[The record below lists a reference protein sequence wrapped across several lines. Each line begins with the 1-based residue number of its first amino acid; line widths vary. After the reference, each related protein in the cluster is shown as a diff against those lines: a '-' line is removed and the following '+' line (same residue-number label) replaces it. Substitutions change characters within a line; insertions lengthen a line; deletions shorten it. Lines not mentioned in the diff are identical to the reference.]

1 MSGSNVE
8 ETSEQ
13 TRGREMEH
21 TTRGRGRKDKSR
33 DALANME
40 ARLAMV
46 DTRDGV
52 DLIEQGMKKGLKN
65 LREQIQDLY
74 GGMLVSQVHSVSH
87 EEFMSFQ
94 DKVMTSQGWRPWLHA
109 WMPETKRFVKSW
121 PSTRL
126 LCQHESWPL
135 MRHQGWRCPS
145 HTRSVARGMLR
156 SWTTS
161 YGT

>member
-1 MSGSNVE
+1 MQTLRR
-8 ETSEQ
+8 ETEPAAL
-13 TRGREMEH
+13 GKDK
-21 TTRGRGRKDKSR
+21 KDKSR

-87 EEFMSFQ
+87 EEFMSF
-94 DKVMTSQGWRPWLHA
+94 
-109 WMPETKRFVKSW
+109 
-121 PSTRL
+121 
-126 LCQHESWPL
+126 
-135 MRHQGWRCPS
+135 
-145 HTRSVARGMLR
+145 
-156 SWTTS
+156 
-161 YGT
+161 